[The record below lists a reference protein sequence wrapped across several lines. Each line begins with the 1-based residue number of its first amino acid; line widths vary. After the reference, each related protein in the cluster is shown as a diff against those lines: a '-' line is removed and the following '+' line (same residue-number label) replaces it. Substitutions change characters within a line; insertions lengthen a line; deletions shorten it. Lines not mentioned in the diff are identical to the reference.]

1 MDVKQLLL
9 ARIDALIGD
18 LNRARIQIDKQAIP
32 ESLRKRAGNE
42 LINTIRDEE
51 EKLQEDRESAEA
63 LPTSDSAKLLESW
76 KNFDF
81 HQTSCEKVLRECLA
95 LREGVRM
102 RAADSPEAELC
113 EIADALLDELSSLLP
128 DLQWKR
134 FSYVAAGESFNDYT
148 QMIRMRF
155 PLEDI
160 WNLPTAA
167 HEYGHFLSFRL
178 NPVDKAGA
186 HHKLFDEYLAQ
197 ETASVSDPKW
207 MWLNEFFGD
216 IFATWAL
223 GPAFAF
229 TCVLLR
235 FNPVGAWISKDTY
248 HPPDA
253 QRVIAILEVMERMG
267 DLCGQAS
274 QVEKFWNAALASA
287 GQSEVPR
294 QVPNLAISPDAVR
307 KIAGRVYEIIEKG
320 APDVKYTTWSET
332 VRLKEMLTSVPE
344 EVPDFRIADL
354 LNAAWRARLAP
365 MDAGVVSEN
374 FLQIW
379 RRKEK

>member
-1 MDVKQLLL
+1 MDAKQLLL
-9 ARIDALIGD
+9 GRIEALMGD

-42 LINTIRDEE
+42 LLNTIREEE
-51 EKLQEDRESAEA
+51 EKLREDRRSAEA
-63 LPTSDSAKLLESW
+63 LTASNSAELLDSW
-76 KNFDF
+76 KSFDF

-95 LREGVRM
+95 LREGLRM

-113 EIADALLDELSSLLP
+113 EIADALLDELSGLLP

-134 FSYVAAGESFNDYT
+134 FSYVAAGESFTDYT
-148 QMIRMRF
+148 QMIRLRF

-167 HEYGHFLSFRL
+167 HEYGHFLSFRV

-186 HHKLFDEYLAQ
+186 HRKLFDEYLAQ
-197 ETASVSDPKW
+197 ETVSVSDTKW
-207 MWLNEFFGD
+207 MWLNEFFAD

-253 QRVIAILEVMERMG
+253 QRVIAILKTMERMG

-274 QVEKFWNAALASA
+274 QIAKFWDAALASA
-287 GQSEVPR
+287 GQSVPQS
-294 QVPNLAISPDAVR
+294 QVASSAISADAVP
-307 KIAGRVYEIIEKG
+307 KIAGRIYEIIEKG
-320 APDVKYTTWSET
+320 APDVKFTTWSQT
-332 VRLKEMLTSVPE
+332 AYLKEMLNSVPE
-344 EVPDFRIADL
+344 EVPSFRLVDL

-374 FLQIW
+374 FLEMW